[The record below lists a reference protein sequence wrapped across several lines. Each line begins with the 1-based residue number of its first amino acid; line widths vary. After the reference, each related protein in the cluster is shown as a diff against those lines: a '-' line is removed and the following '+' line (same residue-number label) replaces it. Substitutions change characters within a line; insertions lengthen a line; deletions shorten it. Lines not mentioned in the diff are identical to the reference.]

1 MDTEYHINL
10 VRRDPNSVKK
20 VQSKS
25 RYVRTPNDLVLIQQA
40 EKLYPGVRSAMLDLV
55 KDGDYEKYISSINA
69 YDAFYWEQAHKGD
82 QSNIYAYPKIKIGP
96 SWTEQ
101 IWAPVFERVRLRL
114 IEHWTHTENNICLL
128 QNTTVVENVS
138 KGGNIGNKDVDG
150 GVAIKVDINGK
161 TYRMPMVV
169 AEMKGGHMCKTITT
183 QVDAIVRRFKNMNPH
198 VLAFAIT
205 DNQASTGKKV
215 LIDTVFGSGGIL
227 VIQRGQNH
235 VRETHPKLNP
245 KIFKM
250 VEDVSVNYLKTKTLI
265 NFNAVK
271 PKDHGKVF
279 LRECIDND
287 GYYIPNDLKQ
297 FM

>member
-10 VRRDPNSVKK
+10 VKNLGGGYK
-20 VQSKS
+20 
-25 RYVRTPNDLVLIQQA
+25 RTPNDLKLIEQA
-40 EKLYPGVRSAMLDLV
+40 EKLYPAVRAGMTDVV
-55 KDGDYEKYISSINA
+55 KDGDYVKYVKAINA

-82 QSNIYAYPKIKIGP
+82 QTNIYAYPKIKIGP

-101 IWAPVFERVRLRL
+101 LWAPFFERVRLQ
-114 IEHWTHTENNICLL
+114 IIDHWKHTDDNMCLV

-150 GVAIKVDINGK
+150 GIAIKVVKNDK
-161 TYRMPMVV
+161 TYRMPVVV

-215 LIDTVFGSGGIL
+215 LTDTVFGAGGIL
-227 VIQRGQNH
+227 IVQRGQNH
-235 VRETHPKLNP
+235 VQEVHPKLNP
-245 KIFKM
+245 AMFKL
-250 VEDVSVNYLKTKTLI
+250 VETISVNYLKTKTFANFI
-265 NFNAVK
+265 NVK
-271 PKDHGKVF
+271 PKDHSGVF
-279 LRECIDND
+279 LRECIDTD
-287 GYYIPNDLKQ
+287 GYYIPDTLKQ